1 MRDSNQGNLKDN
13 FSIFAPFLNVFY
25 RNNFDDT
32 EDAIKKRVENYNAK
46 TKPVAQ
52 KFNAKVINAERAAD
66 DIFADIQKVMDAM

>member
-1 MRDSNQGNLKDN
+1 M
-13 FSIFAPFLNVFY
+13 
-25 RNNFDDT
+25 
-32 EDAIKKRVENYNAK
+32 ENYNAK